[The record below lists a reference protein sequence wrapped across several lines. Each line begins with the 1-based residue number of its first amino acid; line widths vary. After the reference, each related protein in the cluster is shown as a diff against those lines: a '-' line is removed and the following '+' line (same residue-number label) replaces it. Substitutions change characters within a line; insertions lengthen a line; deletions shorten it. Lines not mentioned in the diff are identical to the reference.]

1 MDHGELPSSGK
12 TARRA
17 KSTSSKTTE
26 DKPPEI
32 KINRAPTHPGE
43 LFRDIVMLELNLS
56 VSEAARQLGVS
67 RQTLHSII
75 SGRSAVTAEMA
86 LRFGRFCGNGPGL
99 WLRMQQ
105 AFDLWQAEKALE
117 GEIDKIPT
125 HKVAAE

>member
-1 MDHGELPSSGK
+1 MDRGELPSSGK
-12 TARRA
+12 TAKRA

-26 DKPPEI
+26 I
-32 KINRAPTHPGE
+32 KINRRPTHPGE
-43 LFRDIVMLELNLS
+43 LFRDIVLSELGLS

-67 RQTLHSII
+67 RQTLHAII

-105 AFDLWQAEKALE
+105 AFDLWQAHVDLE
-117 GEIDKIPT
+117 GKLDSIPT
-125 HKVAAE
+125 HSVAAE

>member
-1 MDHGELPSSGK
+1 MDRGELPSSGK
-12 TARRA
+12 TAKRA

-26 DKPPEI
+26 L
-32 KINRAPTHPGE
+32 KIDRRPTHPGE
-43 LFRDIVMLELNLS
+43 LFRDIVLSELGLS

-67 RQTLHSII
+67 RQTLHAII

-105 AFDLWQAEKALE
+105 AFDLWQAHVDLE
-117 GEIDKIPT
+117 GKLDSIPT
-125 HKVAAE
+125 HSVAAE